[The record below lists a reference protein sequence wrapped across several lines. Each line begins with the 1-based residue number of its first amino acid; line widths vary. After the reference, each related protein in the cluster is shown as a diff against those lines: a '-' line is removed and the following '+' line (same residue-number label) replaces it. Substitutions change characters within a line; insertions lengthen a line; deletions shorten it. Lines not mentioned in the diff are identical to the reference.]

1 MFQFCKEKATW
12 DFMFSLHLA
21 PTSYKSKRLWNREM
35 SLESND
41 KADMIH
47 EPVRREETGNEG
59 AGCWGHDIIALAF
72 CLGPGKM

>member
-1 MFQFCKEKATW
+1 MCSSFKEKATQ

-35 SLESND
+35 RWESND

-47 EPVRREETGNEG
+47 ESVRRKETGNEG
-59 AGCWGHDIIALAF
+59 AGC
-72 CLGPGKM
+72 